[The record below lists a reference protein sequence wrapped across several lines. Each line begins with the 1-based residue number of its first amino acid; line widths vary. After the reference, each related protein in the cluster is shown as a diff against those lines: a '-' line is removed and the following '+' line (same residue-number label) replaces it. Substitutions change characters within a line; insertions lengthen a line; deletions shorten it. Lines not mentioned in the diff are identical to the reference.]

1 MISMRRHKNMLE
13 NVTRLGKNKDAKIRK
28 MGKTKN
34 PDQWPVVWE
43 TVLLPNFLYYLPYKC
58 CVENMLPNMGKEYG
72 VGLYHRVSRRIC
84 RLPFRLLFRTLQLY
98 FNLYF
103 SFWSWKKDLAFTQ
116 FKQCYLVGRFQHVE
130 VILQNH
136 KRCLNSVF
144 SGYFDLVEIKFW
156 ISFDQ
161 RFKVRQH
168 LKNEPHWAGFTEQ
181 VFGLVQTVR
190 PGRLFRKFLV
200 KNTDFF

>member
-1 MISMRRHKNMLE
+1 MISIRRHENMLE
-13 NVTRLGKNKDAKIRK
+13 YITRLGKNKDAKIWK

-34 PDQWPVVWE
+34 PDHWPVVRE
-43 TVLLPNFLYYLPYKC
+43 TVLLPNSLSYSPYKC
-58 CVENMLPNMGKEYG
+58 CVENMLPNMGTEYG

-84 RLPFRLLFRTLQLY
+84 RLPFRLLFRTLQ
-98 FNLYF
+98 LYF

-136 KRCLNSVF
+136 KRSLNSVF
-144 SGYFDLVEIKFW
+144 SGLFDLVEMKFW

-168 LKNEPHWAGFTEQ
+168 LKKEPHWAGFTE
-181 VFGLVQTVR
+181 
-190 PGRLFRKFLV
+190 
-200 KNTDFF
+200 

>member
-1 MISMRRHKNMLE
+1 
-13 NVTRLGKNKDAKIRK
+13 
-28 MGKTKN
+28 
-34 PDQWPVVWE
+34 
-43 TVLLPNFLYYLPYKC
+43 
-58 CVENMLPNMGKEYG
+58 MLPNMGKEYG

-161 RFKVRQH
+161 RFKVRQR
-168 LKNEPHWAGFTEQ
+168 LKKDLIGQDSPNRRS
-181 VFGLVQTVR
+181 V
-190 PGRLFRKFLV
+190 LFKLYVLFDIFENFWS